1 MEGRCG
7 LPGEQVGEVEGLP
20 HGVVSAVVWVRVHGE
35 LGVVPE
41 LGREPGEDLGVCG
54 HVEIRDG
61 FAFPTWE
68 RRLELDI
75 VVLKHTE
82 TDAVSIRWRDKMRTT
97 GLTRKCKVRTR
108 RGWCTLPSLS
118 PSRPPNRMR

>member
-1 MEGRCG
+1 MQVASGGREGRCG
-7 LPGEQVGEVEGLP
+7 LPGEQVWEVEGLP
-20 HGVVSAVVWVRVHGE
+20 HGVVSAIVWVGVHGE

-41 LGREPGEDLGVCG
+41 LGRELGEDLGVRG

-61 FAFPTWE
+61 FTFPARK

-82 TDAVSIRWRDKMRTT
+82 TDAVSI
-97 GLTRKCKVRTR
+97 G
-108 RGWCTLPSLS
+108 S
-118 PSRPPNRMR
+118 